1 MRRTLTK
8 ELFETIMKIESPSFS
23 TFLNLIL
30 DKEKIGQN
38 APSLVCFAAF
48 AEFLGENFHQFV
60 IKEPFFPHNPE
71 KAI

>member
-1 MRRTLTK
+1 LA
-8 ELFETIMKIESPSFS
+8 
-23 TFLNLIL
+23 
-30 DKEKIGQN
+30 N